1 MSSQLDALWAE
12 FAAETEEHLDAL
24 ERLLSDRRGAN
35 WTRDEIGA
43 LFRYFHSLKGTFLAM
58 GFSNVEAVAHH
69 CEDILSLVREGRT
82 LLDGELATLLLRA
95 VDCLKGMREDVIAS
109 QKDARPAADILRELE
124 GHCGPQST
132 AASEPAAAI
141 PADMPL
147 SDDPEM
153 LAIYSELLDQRL
165 PSVALAL
172 SAKASARTGAAETAG
187 ELAYGA
193 EMMGFDALAEQLQT
207 IAEEATGAGDQTRQ
221 NLILHF
227 GELREQ
233 VQIIEDITGV
243 SSGAVSLGAA
253 LAAQL
258 TPDYAASL
266 DALAAAVSRIDEDA
280 ADAGCVV
287 NAGGALRAAA
297 SCLGLERAARLLVL
311 IEERFR
317 NVDPLDPTVLLLFRD
332 LAQDAIEVLR
342 QTADATT
349 DIEPNVADAIGRQ
362 WEASFRTPASLSL
375 TEASASR
382 WLRPDV
388 LATLSAEQEARLET
402 ALADGRHAYQILLD
416 LETHPDIAGDF
427 IAWLS
432 SAVET
437 ITSRTVY
444 RDGANCFEFLIV
456 SEHPADWINAQ
467 LAALDPEQSCLRGIE
482 QGQAQAA
489 IASPQVAASPATIR
503 APLIRVQ
510 SETIDELMAEVGEM
524 RTALASLADLV
535 QHGRIATAL
544 RDARRNSQDVAKH
557 DQDARTHLDA
567 MDGDLRD
574 LKALEHTLEA
584 AHRRIWSAGLQLRVI
599 PVDGL
604 FGRLSRAARDLAQ
617 KLGKNIDVVIEGR
630 EVRIDKSMVDLLIDP
645 LMHMVRNAIDHGVET
660 PEQRRAAAKSARA
673 TLSISASERG
683 NSVDIVIADDGR
695 GLDRSRIL
703 AKAISL
709 GMIAPHQAEQ
719 MADREINA
727 LIFQPGFSTADAV
740 TEISGR
746 GVGMD
751 VVAAALQRLGGVIDV
766 ESSLGAGTR
775 FTLKLPVS
783 AALLRALLV
792 EVGTQIFALPE
803 RQVVSLMER
812 ARDEI
817 DEVQGRQIIIYRG
830 TAVPVHRLGAALGF
844 DEVEAKPDLSKPDL
858 THIAIVTTGTR
869 MFGLAVDRVLRFQD
883 LFLKELHPM
892 LAAVPVIAGASVL
905 GDGRPVLV
913 LDARGLVGLSPASDG
928 VASPVAMKP

>member
-12 FAAETEEHLDAL
+12 FAAETEEHLDSL
-24 ERLLSDRRGAN
+24 ERLLSDQRGAN

-82 LLDGELATLLLRA
+82 PLDGELATLLLRA
-95 VDCLKGMREDVIAS
+95 VDRLKGMREDVIAG
-109 QKDARPAADILRELE
+109 QKDAEPAADILRELE
-124 GHCGPQST
+124 RHCGPQST
-132 AASEPAAAI
+132 TASEPAAAI
-141 PADMPL
+141 PSDMPL
-147 SDDPEM
+147 SDDPDM

-165 PSVALAL
+165 PSVARAL
-172 SAKASARTGAAETAG
+172 SADASARTGAAETAG

-193 EMMGFDALAEQLQT
+193 EMMGFDALAAQLQT
-207 IAEEATGAGDQTRQ
+207 IGEAATGAGGEARQ
-221 NLILHF
+221 NLIAHF

-233 VQIIEDITGV
+233 VQIIEEITGIP
-243 SSGAVSLGAA
+243 SGAISLGTA

-258 TPDYAASL
+258 TPDYADRL
-266 DALAAAVSRIDEDA
+266 NALTAAVSCVDEDA
-280 ADAGCVV
+280 AETSCVV
-287 NAGGALRAAA
+287 NAGEALRAVAT
-297 SCLGLERAARLLVL
+297 CLGLERAARLLVL

-317 NVDPLDPTVLLLFRD
+317 SVDPLDPAALPVFHD

-349 DIEPNVADAIGRQ
+349 DIAPDVADALNRQ
-362 WEASFRTPASLSL
+362 WEATFHAPTAPTL
-375 TEASASR
+375 TETSAGR
-382 WLRPDV
+382 WLRAEM
-388 LATLSAEQEARLET
+388 LATLSAEQEAKLET
-402 ALADGRHAYQILLD
+402 ALAEGRHAYQILLD
-416 LETHPDIAGDF
+416 LETHPDIAGDL

-432 SAVET
+432 SSVEA

-444 RDGANCFEFLIV
+444 RNGANCFEFLIV
-456 SEHPADWINAQ
+456 SEHQADWIAAQ
-467 LAALDPEQSCLRGIE
+467 LAALDPEQACLRGIE
-482 QGQAQAA
+482 QGEAQDS
-489 IASPQVAASPATIR
+489 IASPGVSAAGPATIG
-503 APLIRVQ
+503 APLIRVH

-524 RTALASLADLV
+524 RTALASLADLI
-535 QHGRIATAL
+535 QHGRVATAL
-544 RDARRNSQDVAKH
+544 RDARRNGQDAKQ
-557 DQDARTHLDA
+557 DQDARAHLDA
-567 MDGDLRD
+567 MGSDLRD
-574 LKALEHTLEA
+574 LKELEHTLEA

-617 KLGKNIDVVIEGR
+617 KLGKDIDVVIEGR

-645 LMHMVRNAIDHGVET
+645 LMHMVRNAIDHGVEV
-660 PEQRRAAAKSARA
+660 PERRRMAAKSARA

-683 NSVDIVIADDGR
+683 NSVDIIIADDGR
-695 GLDRSRIL
+695 GLDRTKIL

-751 VVAAALQRLGGVIDV
+751 VVAAALQRLGGVVDV

-803 RQVVSLMER
+803 RQIVSLMER
-812 ARDEI
+812 ARGEI
-817 DEVQGRQIIIYRG
+817 DEVQGRQIAIYRG
-830 TAVPVHRLGAALGF
+830 TAVPVHRLATALGF
-844 DEVEAKPDLSKPDL
+844 DEAEPKPDLTKPDL
-858 THIAIVTTGTR
+858 THIAIVSTGTR
-869 MFGLAVDRVLRFQD
+869 MLGLSVDRVLRFQD

-892 LAAVPVIAGASVL
+892 LAAVPMIAGASVL

-913 LDARGLVGLSPASDG
+913 LDARGLAGLNPVNDSA
-928 VASPVAMKP
+928 VSPVAVKS